1 MKLNKINDRIWVSS
15 FEEERDRPALGY
27 IRGDKYSLAVDAGHS
42 KEHVEEFY
50 SLLKE
55 AELPLPELTV
65 MTHWHWD
72 HTFGMFAI
80 NELSLAEKRTEEH
93 LQKLMMEWDDESED
107 RLKAMDEHIALEYKD
122 QSMQV
127 VGADVVFGDE
137 ISLDLGG
144 IKVQCLH
151 TESPHTDDSVLIL
164 LPEERVLF
172 FGDCISG
179 EYPEWI
185 VDIERMKLLI
195 TKLEELDFDLAIGGH
210 WEPES
215 KRELVERLKEENGL
229 SL

>member
-1 MKLNKINDRIWVSS
+1 MKLNRINDRIWVSS
-15 FEEERDRPALGY
+15 FEEDRDRPALGY
-27 IRGDKYSLAVDAGHS
+27 IRGDKYSLTVDAGHS
-42 KEHVEEFY
+42 KEHVEDFY

-55 AELPLPELTV
+55 AGLPLPELTV

-80 NELSLAEKRTEEH
+80 NGLSLAEKRTEEH
-93 LQKLMMEWDDESED
+93 LQKLMMEWDDESEG
-107 RLKAMDEHIALEYKD
+107 RLKAMDEHIALEYRD

-127 VGADVVFGDE
+127 VGADLVFGDE

-210 WEPES
+210 WEPEG

>member
-1 MKLNKINDRIWVSS
+1 MKLNRINDRIWVSS
-15 FEEERDRPALGY
+15 FEEDRDRPALGY
-27 IRGDKYSLAVDAGHS
+27 IRGDKYSLTVDAGHS
-42 KEHVEEFY
+42 KEHVEDFY

-55 AELPLPELTV
+55 AGLPLPELTV

-80 NELSLAEKRTEEH
+80 NGLSLAEKRTEEH
-93 LQKLMMEWDDESED
+93 LQKLMMEWDDESEG
-107 RLKAMDEHIALEYKD
+107 RLKAMDEHIALEYRD
-122 QSMQV
+122 QSMKV
-127 VGADVVFGDE
+127 VGADLVFGDE

>member
-1 MKLNKINDRIWVSS
+1 MKLNRINDRIWVSS
-15 FEEERDRPALGY
+15 FEEDRDRPALGY
-27 IRGDKYSLAVDAGHS
+27 IRGDKYSLTVDAGHS
-42 KEHVEEFY
+42 KEHVEDFY

-55 AELPLPELTV
+55 AGLPLPELTV

-80 NELSLAEKRTEEH
+80 NGLSLAEKRTEEH
-93 LQKLMMEWDDESED
+93 LQKLMMEWDDESEG
-107 RLKAMDEHIALEYKD
+107 RLKAMDEHIALEYRD

-127 VGADVVFGDE
+127 VGADLVFGDE

>member
-1 MKLNKINDRIWVSS
+1 
-15 FEEERDRPALGY
+15 
-27 IRGDKYSLAVDAGHS
+27 
-42 KEHVEEFY
+42 
-50 SLLKE
+50 
-55 AELPLPELTV
+55 
-65 MTHWHWD
+65 
-72 HTFGMFAI
+72 
-80 NELSLAEKRTEEH
+80 
-93 LQKLMMEWDDESED
+93 MMEWDDESEG
-107 RLKAMDEHIALEYKD
+107 RLKAMDEHIALEYRD

-185 VDIERMKLLI
+185 VDIERMKHLI

>member
-1 MKLNKINDRIWVSS
+1 MKLNRINDRIWVSS
-15 FEEERDRPALGY
+15 FEEDRDRPALGY

-107 RLKAMDEHIALEYKD
+107 RLKAMDEHIALEYRD

>member
-1 MKLNKINDRIWVSS
+1 MKLNRINDRIWVSS
-15 FEEERDRPALGY
+15 FEEDRDRPALGY

-107 RLKAMDEHIALEYKD
+107 RLKAMDEHIALEYRD

-127 VGADVVFGDE
+127 VGADLVFGDK

-215 KRELVERLKEENGL
+215 KRELVEKLKEENGL

>member
-1 MKLNKINDRIWVSS
+1 MKLNRINDRIWVSS
-15 FEEERDRPALGY
+15 FEEDRDRPALGY

-80 NELSLAEKRTEEH
+80 NGLSLAEKRTEEH
-93 LQKLMMEWDDESED
+93 LQKLMMEWDDESEG
-107 RLKAMDEHIALEYKD
+107 RLKAMDEHIALEYRD

-137 ISLDLGG
+137 ISLDPGG

-151 TESPHTDDSVLIL
+151 TKSPHTDDSVLIL

>member
-1 MKLNKINDRIWVSS
+1 MKLNRINDRIWVSS
-15 FEEERDRPALGY
+15 FEEDRDRPALGY

-42 KEHVEEFY
+42 KEHLEEFY

-80 NELSLAEKRTEEH
+80 NGLSLAEKRTEEH

>member
-1 MKLNKINDRIWVSS
+1 MKLNRINDRIWVSS
-15 FEEERDRPALGY
+15 FEEDRDRPALGY

-55 AELPLPELTV
+55 AGLLLPELTV

-137 ISLDLGG
+137 ISLDPGG

-151 TESPHTDDSVLIL
+151 TKSPHTDDSVLIL

>member
-1 MKLNKINDRIWVSS
+1 MKLNRINDRIWVSS
-15 FEEERDRPALGY
+15 FEEDRDRPALGY

-80 NELSLAEKRTEEH
+80 NELSLVEKRTEEH

-210 WEPES
+210 WEPEG